1 MARCTAGGDPGGA
14 EPLPGD
20 GAGTTSFCGRS
31 PVDKARQTP
40 TAPNTFSDGIWSTRE
55 QLTLLLLITIVFFV
69 YYISIYI
76 IYYII
81 IYIYILHIYVYIIYI
96 CCIYIY
102 ILLIIRYTCVL
113 CISSGCFCFGII
125 I

>member
-1 MARCTAGGDPGGA
+1 MARCTAGGDSGGA

-76 IYYII
+76 YIYNILYN
-81 IYIYILHIYVYIIYI
+81 YIYILHIYVYIIYI
-96 CCIYIY
+96 YVVYIYIY
-102 ILLIIRYTCVL
+102 Y
-113 CISSGCFCFGII
+113 
-125 I
+125 

>member
-31 PVDKARQTP
+31 DKARQTP

-76 IYYII
+76 
-81 IYIYILHIYVYIIYI
+81 
-96 CCIYIY
+96 
-102 ILLIIRYTCVL
+102 
-113 CISSGCFCFGII
+113 
-125 I
+125 